1 MQTMSVIC
9 QREENHFL
17 TIMKTKTNISGM
29 SSESSNSNR
38 FHNKDTE
45 EDETS
50 QNCIEGDVE
59 QIAKRLRMAHEEI
72 RRLADE
78 LQGNEK
84 EQTKLDTALEKAQL
98 EIEKLKENLIKLKE
112 NDSIDL
118 KKAKEYNQ
126 RLNEE
131 ILALRT
137 RVRSLDSE
145 KKVLGEVVERL
156 KGEIRES
163 QESKPLGNHSTGKTV
178 GADQKVQSL
187 TSGEKLKYQ
196 HQEEIQ
202 QLRQNLHRLQTLC
215 NSAEKELRY
224 ERGKNLDLKQ
234 HNSLLQ
240 DENIKIKIELKQA
253 QQKLLDSARMCSSPP
268 AEWKHCQQK
277 IKELELEV
285 LTQAHSIKSQNNLQ
299 EKLAQEKSK
308 VADAE
313 KKILDLQQKLEYAQK
328 VCRIDACSLEK
339 KQLRERT
346 REAVE
351 NEAKR
356 KQQYQEEQQKRNLL
370 DQDINELQKKV
381 KILQDKENTLE
392 TTNSQQ
398 QSRIQQLEAQL
409 KQLENEKIKSDEN
422 LKSNQELSEK
432 VSGLQQENEALCK
445 EYGKFLKQ
453 FDAYVRNYNKKCHHH
468 KTKLHRV
475 KSHFIHEV
483 ELRDKRINLLENEI
497 GILRQKLEKEKA
509 FQDQITA
516 QNDNL
521 FLENRKLLEQLVEQ
535 EKVIHDNKCMISSVQ
550 HRVLSLDKENKQLQ
564 ENSLRL
570 TEQVGLLERIVR
582 SIQICRGEE
591 TILSGISEYEV
602 LNKILPLPNSSL
614 SGTGLVESVG
624 SL

>member
-1 MQTMSVIC
+1 MQNLTQFPLKLGGLLNSQHQTSSKAQIKEVEEMLC
-9 QREENHFL
+9 QEGSEITLSSPSEEITYL
-17 TIMKTKTNISGM
+17 RVERSKLLSALAPGDSKPESQRYL
-29 SSESSNSNR
+29 SSNLQKKFPQ
-38 FHNKDTE
+38 FHNKDIE
-45 EDETS
+45 KDETS
-50 QNCIEGDVE
+50 QNCIERDVE

-78 LQGNEK
+78 LQGNDK

-98 EIEKLKENLIKLKE
+98 EIEELKENLIKLKE

-145 KKVLGEVVERL
+145 RKVLGEVVERL
-156 KGEIRES
+156 KEEIRES
-163 QESKPLGNHSTGKTV
+163 QESKQLGNYSAGKTV
-178 GADQKVQSL
+178 GADQKLQNL
-187 TSGEKLKYQ
+187 TPGEKLKYQ
-196 HQEEIQ
+196 QQEEIQ

-224 ERGKNLDLKQ
+224 ERAKNSDLKQ

-240 DENIKIKIELKQA
+240 DESIKIKMELKQA
-253 QQKLLDSARMCSSPP
+253 QQKLVDGARMCSSPP

-308 VADAE
+308 VAEAE
-313 KKILDLQQKLEYAQK
+313 KRISDLQQKLDYAQK
-328 VCRIDACSLEK
+328 VCCIDACSSEK
-339 KQLRERT
+339 KQLEERI
-346 REAVE
+346 REAIE

-381 KILQDKENTLE
+381 KILQDEENILE
-392 TTNSQQ
+392 TANSQQ
-398 QSRIQQLEAQL
+398 QYRIQQLEAQL
-409 KQLENEKIKSDEN
+409 KQLENEKIKSEEN

-445 EYGKFLKQ
+445 EYGEVLKQ
-453 FDAYVRNYNKKCHHH
+453 FDAYMRYAPC
-468 KTKLHRV
+468 RG
-475 KSHFIHEV
+475 
-483 ELRDKRINLLENEI
+483 LLS
-497 GILRQKLEKEKA
+497 LSS
-509 FQDQITA
+509 
-516 QNDNL
+516 L
-521 FLENRKLLEQLVEQ
+521 FFRASLLVVLSSYE
-535 EKVIHDNKCMISSVQ
+535 DGGWISTREGGSVQ
-550 HRVLSLDKENKQLQ
+550 L
-564 ENSLRL
+564 
-570 TEQVGLLERIVR
+570 
-582 SIQICRGEE
+582 
-591 TILSGISEYEV
+591 
-602 LNKILPLPNSSL
+602 
-614 SGTGLVESVG
+614 
-624 SL
+624 